1 MLIPFVGI
9 NRRVQLAGFAMRLTI
24 FSGALFYAVS
34 FPSAP
39 EAPQVLLEHTK
50 SLECGSN
57 HANSIARDR
66 SLQDLQYD

>member
-1 MLIPFVGI
+1 
-9 NRRVQLAGFAMRLTI
+9 MRLTI

-57 HANSIARDR
+57 HANSVARDR